1 MTLSNVDAISIGQ
14 MINHYENYKRIC
26 ALEDRDKRLR
36 ELDKL
41 QLNVEVDALMPIGN
55 ARLLNEFK
63 EKNPTVYEFR
73 EEIVMQRMK
82 DMNYRCGA

>member
-1 MTLSNVDAISIGQ
+1 MTFGQ
-14 MINHYENYKRIC
+14 MIDHYENYKRIC
-26 ALEDRDKRLR
+26 ALEERDERLR
-36 ELDKL
+36 ELGKL
-41 QLNVEVDALMPIGN
+41 QLKVEVDALMPIGN